1 MRIITG
7 SARGI
12 ALDTLEG
19 ENTRPTGERAKEA
32 LFSMIQF
39 DIEGRRCLDLF
50 AGSGQLGLEALS
62 RGAAHCIFIDEAREA
77 VDIVLANAKKT
88 KLFDKCRISSGNS
101 ITFLKN
107 AAGKEK
113 FDLIF
118 LDPPYDSSYV
128 AEALALI
135 DEGEL
140 LRAGG
145 RIVCETDNGQAP
157 VKKKDIKSE
166 EYHSAKV
173 AEQVFGGSKELSEKY
188 TVAKTALYGRSRIT
202 LLEIENGEVE
212 E

>member
-12 ALDTLEG
+12 ALATLEG
-19 ENTRPTGERAKEA
+19 ENTRPTADRTKEA

-62 RGAAHCIFIDEAREA
+62 RGAEHCVFIDEAREA
-77 VDIVLANAKKT
+77 VEIVLANAKKT
-88 KLFDKCRISSGNS
+88 KLFDRCRISTGSFAS
-101 ITFLKN
+101 FLKN
-107 AAGKEK
+107 AAGKES
-113 FDLIF
+113 FDIIF
-118 LDPPYDSSYV
+118 LDPPYALGYIP
-128 AEALALI
+128 EALSLI
-135 DEGEL
+135 AEGEL

-145 RIVCETDNGQAP
+145 RIVCESDNGTAP

-166 EYHSAKV
+166 EYHNARV
-173 AEQVFGGSKELSEKY
+173 MEQVFGGNSELSDKY
-188 TVAKTALYGRSRIT
+188 TVIKTALYGRSRIT
-202 LLEIENGEVE
+202 LLEMRKEDE